1 MIPQKLI
8 LIPLLLVCFG
18 LAPVAQAVG
27 PDTDGDIPGANN
39 GDGIGVLVNLAGGIW
54 NTGTGFEA
62 LNHDTVGRLNTA
74 TGTRALFSDT
84 SGSNNTANGVYAL
97 YSNVDGW
104 FNSAFGAYALANNIE
119 GDGNT
124 AVGYSALWKNTD
136 ILNTAVGYGALRNN
150 TTGFYNAAV
159 GAYALFN
166 NTTSGNSSNAFGW
179 RALYSQTT
187 GLFNNGF
194 GWNALASN
202 VTGANNT
209 AMGDGAG
216 FGVTG
221 SDNTC
226 FGASA
231 GSSLTTGDGN
241 VCIGSGVDGV
251 AGESNHTYIGNV
263 WNESQPYVP
272 NTNDIVTVN
281 ADGRLGYAQ
290 NVAPSSR
297 RYKHDIKPMDKAS
310 EVLFVLKPVTFRY
323 NKDLDPN
330 ERPQWGLVAE
340 EVEKVNPDLVTR
352 SRDKS
357 KVEGVRYEAINAM
370 ILNEFLKEHR
380 TVEELKKEIAALTAT
395 VKEQAAQIQ
404 KVSAQVET
412 SKPATKVVVNTP

>member
-1 MIPQKLI
+1 M
-8 LIPLLLVCFG
+8 
-18 LAPVAQAVG
+18 AQAVG
-27 PDTDGDIPGANN
+27 PDTDGAIPGSNN
-39 GDGIGVLVNLAGGIW
+39 GEGVGVLVNLGGGVW

-74 TGTRALFSDT
+74 TGVRALFSNT
-84 SGSNNTANGVYAL
+84 SGSLNTAHGVQAL
-97 YSNVDGW
+97 SANVDGW
-104 FNSAFGAYALANNIE
+104 FNSAFGVYALANNVE

-124 AVGYSALWKNTD
+124 AVGYSALWRNTD
-136 ILNTAVGYGALRNN
+136 NLNTAVGYAALRNN
-150 TTGFYNAAV
+150 TTGYYNAAV

-179 RALYSQTT
+179 QALFSQTT
-187 GLFNNGF
+187 GMYNNGF

-216 FGVTG
+216 STSRAVTIPVSAPMLARVSSPAMATCALAPESAALKGKATTLISKMFGT
-221 SDNTC
+221 NR
-226 FGASA
+226 
-231 GSSLTTGDGN
+231 SLTLPILT
-241 VCIGSGVDGV
+241 ILSL
-251 AGESNHTYIGNV
+251 ST
-263 WNESQPYVP
+263 P
-272 NTNDIVTVN
+272 T
-281 ADGRLGYAQ
+281 ADLDTPR

-297 RYKHDIKPMDKAS
+297 RYKQDIKPMDKAS

-370 ILNEFLKEHR
+370 MLNEFLKEHR

-404 KVSAQVET
+404 KVSAQVEM
-412 SKPATKVVVNTP
+412 SKPAAKVVNNP